1 MRKTSLKLCGFTVIM
16 GIFGAFLRW
25 VQNLNV
31 FEADT
36 GLAAPHAPWS
46 YAVAAFILLFAVL
59 LLVIV
64 RKLKELDFDLDFPDV
79 YAKGLPFNA
88 LAGGLIGA
96 VLAIGGVLTLV
107 RAVSTSKSA
116 FDLILGF
123 FAFLCAAAAASFVAT
138 TVKPK
143 QKNSGVF
150 GAVTTVLFLCFW
162 LIRAYKFSASDPVIW
177 HFAIRLLSIAA
188 LVLAFYFIAGFV
200 FGKPRPL
207 SSLYFGLLGVFL
219 CITVLA
225 DSYPIGEQLITV
237 GFIAHALLLS
247 FTQVSGSKKYD

>member
-1 MRKTSLKLCGFTVIM
+1 MRKTSLKLCSFTVIM

-36 GLAAPHAPWS
+36 GLSTPHAPWS
-46 YAVAAFILLFAVL
+46 YAVAAYILLFAVL

-64 RKLKELDFDLDFPDV
+64 RKLKDHDFDLDFPEV
-79 YAKGLPFNA
+79 YAKGAPFIA
-88 LAGGLIGA
+88 LAAGLIGG
-96 VLAIGGVLTLV
+96 VFAIGGVLTLV
-107 RAVSTSKSA
+107 RAINTSKSA
-116 FDLILGF
+116 FDLILGL
-123 FAFLCAAAAASFVAT
+123 FAFFCAAGAASFLTA
-138 TVKPK
+138 TVKTK

-150 GAVTTVLFLCFW
+150 GAVTMVFFLCFW

-177 HFAIRLLSIAA
+177 HFAIRLLLIAA

-219 CITVLA
+219 CTIVLA

-237 GFIAHALLLS
+237 GFLAEALLLS
-247 FTQVSGSKKYD
+247 YAQVNGSNKYN